1 MDWSKTKTIFI
12 ITFLILDLFL
22 AYQFLEKRNEG
33 QLDTIA
39 EITIEEQL
47 AEEKITYINLPKT
60 PAKETYFNAKSK
72 VFSEEEMK
80 KIKKQAV
87 TQLNDYVLQGI
98 FSEPVLL
105 PDSNVSFRLS
115 QFLKENILYGDSYE
129 LWEIDKENKTV
140 TFYQQYKGK
149 VIYDNASGSAML
161 VIHLNE
167 QNEMISYEQSLL
179 SNIEKMDD
187 SQEILP
193 PIKAIENLFQ
203 KNELTSGNRV
213 TKVELGYYTF
223 APLSSSQV
231 LTPTWHIVVDDKID
245 YFVNAFEGQIIK
257 KGNS

>member
-22 AYQFLEKRNEG
+22 AYQFLEKRDEG
-33 QLDTIA
+33 QLDMIA
-39 EITIEEQL
+39 EISIEEQL
-47 AEEKITYINLPKT
+47 AEENITYNDLPKT
-60 PAKETYFNAKSK
+60 PLKATYFNAKSK
-72 VFSEEEMK
+72 VFSDEEIK
-80 KIKKQAV
+80 KIKKQNV
-87 TQLNDYVLQGI
+87 TKLNDYVLQGT
-98 FSEPVLL
+98 FAEPVSL
-105 PDSNVSFRLS
+105 PDTNVSFRLK
-115 QFLKENILYGDSYE
+115 QFVKENILYGDSYE
-129 LWEIDKENKTV
+129 LWNIDKKNKTI

-149 VIYDNASGSAML
+149 IIYDNASGSAML
-161 VIHLNE
+161 VIHLND
-167 QNEMISYEQSLL
+167 QNEMVSYEQSLL

-203 KNELTSGNRV
+203 KNELTSGSKV

-231 LTPTWHIVVDDKID
+231 LTPTWHIVVDGKID

-257 KGNS
+257 VGNS

>member
-22 AYQFLEKRNEG
+22 AYQFLEKRDEG
-33 QLDTIA
+33 QLDMIA
-39 EITIEEQL
+39 EISIEEQL
-47 AEEKITYINLPKT
+47 AEEKITYI
-60 PAKETYFNAKSK
+60 SK
-72 VFSEEEMK
+72 VFSDEEMK
-80 KIKKQAV
+80 KVKKQTV
-87 TQLNDYVLQGI
+87 TRLNDYVLQGT
-98 FSEPVLL
+98 FNEPVSL
-105 PDSNVSFRLS
+105 PDSNVSFRLN
-115 QFLKENILYGDSYE
+115 QFIKENILYGDSYE
-129 LWEIDKENKTV
+129 LWDIDKENKTI
-140 TFYQQYKGK
+140 TFYQHYKGK
-149 VIYDNASGSAML
+149 IIYDNASGSAML

-167 QNEMISYEQSLL
+167 QDEMVSYEQSLL
-179 SNIEKMDD
+179 SNVEKMDD

-203 KNELTSGNRV
+203 KSELTSGSKV

-231 LTPTWHIVVDDKID
+231 LTPTWHIVVDEKID